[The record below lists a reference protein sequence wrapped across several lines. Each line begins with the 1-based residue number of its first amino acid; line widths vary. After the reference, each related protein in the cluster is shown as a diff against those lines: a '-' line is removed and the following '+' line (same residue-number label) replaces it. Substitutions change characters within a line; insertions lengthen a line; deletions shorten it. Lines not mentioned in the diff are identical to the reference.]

1 MLLIFL
7 RIDGDRMLHN
17 MWIQV
22 ISWSGG
28 LLFMGIVWVVWT
40 VCERIVARVR
50 NFTHTQEKQ

>member
-7 RIDGDRMLHN
+7 RIVGDRMRN

-28 LLFMGIVWVVWT
+28 FLCMGIVWVVWT